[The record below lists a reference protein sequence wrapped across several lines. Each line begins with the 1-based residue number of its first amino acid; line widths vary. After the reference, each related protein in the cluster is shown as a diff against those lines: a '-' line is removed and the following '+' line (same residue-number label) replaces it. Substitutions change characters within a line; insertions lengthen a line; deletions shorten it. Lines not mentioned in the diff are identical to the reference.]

1 MRSAE
6 TTTVV
11 EAAAR
16 PVLIT
21 VNRQDVKIAGP
32 TASGLD
38 IKRAA
43 IDQGIAI
50 ELDFQLA
57 MVGRGGAQG
66 IVGDRDTVEIHD
78 GSEFFATASDDNS

>member
-6 TTTVV
+6 STMVTET
-11 EAAAR
+11 AAR

-21 VNRQDVKIAGP
+21 VNRKDVKIAGS

-43 IDQGIAI
+43 IDQGVAI

-57 MVGRGGAQG
+57 MVGRGGKQR
-66 IVGDRDTVEIHD
+66 IVGDRETVEIHD
-78 GSEFFATASDDNS
+78 GLEFFATAGDDNS

>member
-6 TTTVV
+6 TTTVA

-21 VNRQDVKIAGP
+21 VNRQGVKIAGP

-43 IDQGIAI
+43 IDQGVAI

-57 MVGRGGAQG
+57 MVGRGGAQR
-66 IVGDRDTVEIHD
+66 IVGNRDTVEVHD
-78 GSEFFATASDDNS
+78 GSEFVATADDDNS

>member
-6 TTTVV
+6 STTVA

-21 VNRQDVKIAGP
+21 VNRKDVKIAGP

-43 IDQGIAI
+43 IDQGLPI

-57 MVGRGGAQG
+57 MIGRGGAQR
-66 IVGDRDTVEIHD
+66 IVGDRETVGIHD
-78 GSEFFATASDDNS
+78 GSEFFATAADDNS